1 MTKSCRC
8 WSCLQSCQQLQCVA
22 LEGEGPI
29 GHVGGGRAEQWAYS
43 SHSFSPLT
51 GIFCII
57 ASVTSCLSLF
67 ANCSKALSCNS
78 ALPFWPAWHILKYFP
93 HSTCLSC
100 LLACEDLRPVCAK
113 HSGEAVVQLPLEWH
127 RRRAEGR
134 CWHYLHLIILL
145 GLYLLAI
152 PSSRYNLLL
161 ASV

>member
-1 MTKSCRC
+1 MRLVEVTKVNIIIDEVLVNVTMVEVIMVKGGIKKLFFYF
-8 WSCLQSCQQLQCVA
+8 WSK
-22 LEGEGPI
+22 
-29 GHVGGGRAEQWAYS
+29 GGGVSANPKNPYQKNLRFFYAY
-43 SHSFSPLT
+43 
-51 GIFCII
+51 
-57 ASVTSCLSLF
+57 
-67 ANCSKALSCNS
+67 CSKALSCNS